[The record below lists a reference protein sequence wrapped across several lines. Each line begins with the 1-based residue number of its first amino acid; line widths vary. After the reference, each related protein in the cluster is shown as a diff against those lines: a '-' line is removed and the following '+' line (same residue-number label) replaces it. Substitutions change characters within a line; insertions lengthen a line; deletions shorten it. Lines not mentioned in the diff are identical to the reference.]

1 MSLMSDI
8 GAAIKNKLMVNDFAS
23 QSSNLLTGGGTVS
36 VSAAWEV
43 KWSYRFITISNG
55 KGSGLSTSGYFSI
68 NMPAAGTVIT
78 GVGGATN
85 KTVTANGI
93 PIAGWETL
101 YYILPVGGSES
112 TVNANFRVVN
122 YTADVTIHSTWVK
135 ICSKNDDDSYIDFAC
150 GVSLRNN
157 TSINTNLY
165 DVKGADVDGAVSS
178 ANTLATAR
186 TIQTNLASTS
196 NASFNGSA
204 NITPGVTGTL
214 AIGNGGTGVTTS
226 TGTGSNVL
234 SISPALTGTPTAPTQ
249 AINNNSSSI
258 ATTAYADRA
267 ALPINSL
274 RADRYLALQNIAN
287 MVYTS
292 GDLTKI
298 QYNNATD
305 VDYEVFAYGSGNLTS
320 IKHYVGSVLRGTT
333 TLSYTSGNLVS
344 AVFVGV

>member
-43 KWSYRFITISNG
+43 KWSTRFITISNG
-55 KGSGLSTSGYFSI
+55 KGTGLATNGYFDI
-68 NMPAAGTVIT
+68 TMPAAATVIT

-93 PIAGWETL
+93 PIVDWETL
-101 YYILPVGGSES
+101 YYILPVGGAAG

-122 YTADVTIHSTWVK
+122 YTADVTIPSTWVK
-135 ICSKNDDDSYIDFAC
+135 ICSRNSEGPYIDFSC

-214 AIGNGGTGVTTS
+214 AVGNGGTGVTTS
-226 TGTGSNVL
+226 TGSGSVVL
-234 SISPALTGTPTAPTQ
+234 STSPALTGTPTAPTAASGTNTTQ
-249 AINNNSSSI
+249 I
-258 ATTAYADRA
+258 ATTAFVASAIGDIDA
-267 ALPINSL
+267 ALNTIN
-274 RADRYLALQNIAN
+274 
-287 MVYTS
+287 
-292 GDLTKI
+292 
-298 QYNNATD
+298 
-305 VDYEVFAYGSGNLTS
+305 
-320 IKHYVGSVLRGTT
+320 
-333 TLSYTSGNLVS
+333 
-344 AVFVGV
+344 GVVI